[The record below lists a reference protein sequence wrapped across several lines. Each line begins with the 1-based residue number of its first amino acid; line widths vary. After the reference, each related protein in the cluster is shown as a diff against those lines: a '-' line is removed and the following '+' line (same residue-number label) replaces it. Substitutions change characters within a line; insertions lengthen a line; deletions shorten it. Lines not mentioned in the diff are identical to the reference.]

1 MERVFE
7 HENGL
12 RVIAINEIQA
22 DVYVNEEGFREVT
35 EESAKKK

>member
-12 RVIAINEIQA
+12 RVTTINEIQA
-22 DVYVNEEGFREVT
+22 NVYANEVGFKEVT
-35 EESAKKK
+35 DESAKKK